1 MTTYGTRLPR
11 PDARL
16 DRLVAGVR
24 LFVILDLVAATALIH
39 LSLGGTLFTLN
50 GLGFLGL
57 GAAVLAGAVLPMPF
71 VRRLSWLPRIGL
83 AGYALVT
90 IGAYLVMGPYITL
103 GWIAKGIELA
113 IVGLVAV
120 DLLVE
125 ARNSG

>member
-11 PDARL
+11 PEAPF

-57 GAAVLAGAVLPMPF
+57 GAAVLAGAVLPVPL
-71 VRRLSWLPRIGL
+71 VRRFGWLPRAGL

-103 GWIAKGIELA
+103 GWIAKGIEVA
-113 IVGLVAV
+113 IIGLVAI
-120 DLLVE
+120 DLLIE
-125 ARNSG
+125 WRSSG